1 MLDEKPWRP
10 EAVLR
15 LSMSVVLSTIFLGM
29 LGVLAVHC
37 LMAPTKANNVLTL
50 AVIGGAIGCVAAM
63 LFLVGR
69 PWNMNPEQFLINALL
84 LVVCM
89 CAGLLLMIW
98 ATRLRGNDH
107 EADFPILEMI
117 VAVLSFQGLALLWMF
132 RFLREHRVSWA
143 EAFGFG
149 RKNIRS
155 LLLGVIV
162 AMAVFTII
170 RMMQYGIQEVFD
182 HFHVRLQEQ
191 LAVQVV
197 RDAQGWRN
205 WLVLGIAT
213 MVIAPIAEEMLFR
226 GILYPAIKREGF
238 PRLALWVSSLLFAA
252 IHMNLA
258 AFLPLTFLALVLA
271 WLYEQTGNLLAPIAV
286 HSLFNAFN
294 FALVWAP
301 PSLVEKLPR
310 LFQP

>member
-1 MLDEKPWRP
+1 MLDENPWRP

-15 LSMSVVLSTIFLGM
+15 LYMSVLVSTIFLGM

-37 LMAPTKANNVLTL
+37 LMGPTKANSVLTL
-50 AVIGGAIGCVAAM
+50 AVIGGAIGCVATM
-63 LFLVGR
+63 LFLIGR
-69 PWNMNPEQFLINALL
+69 PWSMEHFIRDALFL
-84 LVVCM
+84 LVCVY
-89 CAGLLLMIW
+89 AGLLLTWW

-107 EADFPILEMI
+107 EAEFPVLEMI
-117 VAVLSFQGLALLWMF
+117 VAVLSFQGLALLWIF

-143 EAFGFG
+143 EAFGLG
-149 RKNIRS
+149 RKKIRA

-170 RMMQYGIQEVFD
+170 RLMQFGIQEVFD
-182 HFHVRLQEQ
+182 HFRMKSQEQ
-191 LAVQVV
+191 LAVQVL
-197 RDAQGWRN
+197 RDAQGWRS

-213 MVIAPIAEEMLFR
+213 MVIAPIGEELLFR

-252 IHMNLA
+252 IHMNLV

>member
-1 MLDEKPWRP
+1 
-10 EAVLR
+10 
-15 LSMSVVLSTIFLGM
+15 
-29 LGVLAVHC
+29 
-37 LMAPTKANNVLTL
+37 
-50 AVIGGAIGCVAAM
+50 
-63 LFLVGR
+63 
-69 PWNMNPEQFLINALL
+69 
-84 LVVCM
+84 
-89 CAGLLLMIW
+89 
-98 ATRLRGNDH
+98 
-107 EADFPILEMI
+107 
-117 VAVLSFQGLALLWMF
+117 
-132 RFLREHRVSWA
+132 LREHRVSWA
-143 EAFGFG
+143 EAFGLG
-149 RKNIRS
+149 RKKIRA

-170 RMMQYGIQEVFD
+170 RLMQFGIQEVFD
-182 HFHVRLQEQ
+182 HFRMKSQEQ
-191 LAVQVV
+191 LAVQVL
-197 RDAQGWRN
+197 RDAQGWRS

-213 MVIAPIAEEMLFR
+213 MVIAPIGEELLFR

-252 IHMNLA
+252 IHMNLV